1 MKTVETVLGPIGTD
15 EIGGALVHEHIL
27 ASAPGIPENYPQ
39 LYGADFL
46 ERARAAL
53 SALKNSGINTVV
65 DASTYDI
72 GRDPV
77 RLRRLSEQTGIHI
90 VCTTGF
96 FSSLDHSFGNFSED
110 QITRIYVDD
119 LTKGMAGTAIKAGII
134 KAVMDRECCTPGRI
148 LQHRAAAAA
157 SNETGCPI
165 FLHSTSELETGRYQ
179 LALLKQAGARMD
191 RVRIDHILDTTNM
204 EYIRWL
210 YDQGVWLGAD
220 RLPRVRFEDE
230 YFVSTEARL
239 RTVKA
244 MIDDGMADRMLFS
257 HDASA
262 VSTLWDTV
270 DEKTLRF
277 VRESVIP
284 DGWLFIQKH
293 AFPRL
298 LEMGAEEQTLRR
310 ILFEN
315 PRLFFETA

>member
-1 MKTVETVLGPIGTD
+1 MKTVETVCGPILTS

-39 LYGADFL
+39 LYGADFMK
-46 ERARAAL
+46 RAG
-53 SALKNSGINTVV
+53 SALQKVKEAGIHTVV

-77 RLRRLSEQTGIHI
+77 RLMQLSEQTGVHI
-90 VCTTGF
+90 ICTTGF
-96 FSSLDHSFGNFSED
+96 FFSLDHSFGNFRED
-110 QITRIYVDD
+110 QITQIYVDD
-119 LTKGMAGTAIKAGII
+119 LTKGMAGTSIKAGII

-157 SNETGCPI
+157 SNETGKLI
-165 FLHSTSELETGRYQ
+165 FLHSASELETGRYQ
-179 LALLKQAGARMD
+179 VDLLKQAGAQMN

-210 YDQGVWLGAD
+210 YDQGIWLGVD
-220 RLPRVRFEDE
+220 RLPRIRFEQE
-230 YFVSTEARL
+230 HFVSTEARL

-270 DEKTLRF
+270 DKETQRF
-277 VRESVIP
+277 VHETVIP
-284 DGWLFIQKH
+284 DGWLFILKH

-298 LEMGAEEQTLRR
+298 LEMGVEEQTLHK

-315 PRLFFETA
+315 PRRFFETA